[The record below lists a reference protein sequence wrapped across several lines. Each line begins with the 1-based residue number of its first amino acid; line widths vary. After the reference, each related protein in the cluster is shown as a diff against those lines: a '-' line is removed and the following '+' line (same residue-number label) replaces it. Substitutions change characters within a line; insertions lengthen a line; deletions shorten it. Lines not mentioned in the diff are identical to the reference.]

1 MKIGKKDKT
10 MQVKVTLDEG
20 YVDITNIANW
30 YGLIDKK
37 SYTSTYINKQITSYI
52 KSKGGIDNL
61 DEYDRDFYQYIQES
75 KSQ

>member
-10 MQVKVTLDEG
+10 MQVKVTLDVG